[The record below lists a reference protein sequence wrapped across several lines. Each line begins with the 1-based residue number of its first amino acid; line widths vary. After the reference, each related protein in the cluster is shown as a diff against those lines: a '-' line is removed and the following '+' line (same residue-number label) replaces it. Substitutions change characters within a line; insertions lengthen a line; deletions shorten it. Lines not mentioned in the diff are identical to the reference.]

1 VLGGGEEVRLMF
13 MSIPI
18 VRLIS
23 GWEFAD
29 GGESFRCR
37 RRSMH
42 NVTTGLHL
50 TPRNHFTFI
59 HRRYVE
65 EDLKKG
71 LGKEPAKV
79 LSARPMDDPLEII
92 MYMTR

>member
-1 VLGGGEEVRLMF
+1 MVVAPCLDNSSSSNTVALCNHF
-13 MSIPI
+13 P
-18 VRLIS
+18 LIS
-23 GWEFAD
+23 
-29 GGESFRCR
+29 
-37 RRSMH
+37 
-42 NVTTGLHL
+42 
-50 TPRNHFTFI
+50 
-59 HRRYVE
+59 RRYVE

>member
-1 VLGGGEEVRLMF
+1 MF
-13 MSIPI
+13 MSWNIFWCNG
-18 VRLIS
+18 L
-23 GWEFAD
+23 EFAGGD
-29 GGESFRCR
+29 GECPFGCK

-42 NVTTGLHL
+42 YVSITCLHL
-50 TPRNHFTFI
+50 TPRNHCTFI
-59 HRRYVE
+59 SRRYVE